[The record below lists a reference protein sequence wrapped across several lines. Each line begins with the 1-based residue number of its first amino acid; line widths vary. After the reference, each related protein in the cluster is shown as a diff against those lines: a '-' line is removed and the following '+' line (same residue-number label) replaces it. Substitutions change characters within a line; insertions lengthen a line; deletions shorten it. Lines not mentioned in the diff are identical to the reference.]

1 MAIPYR
7 WWFFAMLF
15 VGIYSSIHNVLQ
27 PYVLK
32 ILLDAVAHAEKNQ
45 FLDVSLKPALL
56 LIILGFV
63 ITFIWRLYNYIV
75 LRSLPKIKAD
85 IIAATTAYLRDQS
98 YVFFQ
103 DHLSGSISAKISDLT
118 SNIQNIVNTWF
129 NISRQGLTII
139 LSIAMVGLVSP
150 YFSLIFSLS
159 QSHLLLRHIIVHT
172 VLNLMLRPMLKL
184 GQKMWEILL
193 IVFLTC

>member
-98 YVFFQ
+98 YVFF
-103 DHLSGSISAKISDLT
+103 KI
-118 SNIQNIVNTWF
+118 I
-129 NISRQGLTII
+129 
-139 LSIAMVGLVSP
+139 
-150 YFSLIFSLS
+150 
-159 QSHLLLRHIIVHT
+159 
-172 VLNLMLRPMLKL
+172 
-184 GQKMWEILL
+184 
-193 IVFLTC
+193 

>member
-1 MAIPYR
+1 MANPYR
-7 WWFFAMLF
+7 WWFFAMLL

-32 ILLDAVAHAEKNQ
+32 ILLDAVAHAKKNQ

-85 IIAATTAYLRDQS
+85 IIAATTTYLRDQS
-98 YVFFQ
+98 YVFF
-103 DHLSGSISAKISDLT
+103 KI
-118 SNIQNIVNTWF
+118 I
-129 NISRQGLTII
+129 
-139 LSIAMVGLVSP
+139 
-150 YFSLIFSLS
+150 
-159 QSHLLLRHIIVHT
+159 
-172 VLNLMLRPMLKL
+172 
-184 GQKMWEILL
+184 
-193 IVFLTC
+193 